1 MRYGLLVIMI
11 FSQMTEGQYLSENV
25 VEKSFESTPFF
36 FQPNYMNPF
45 GIGKFAEIAPA
56 LIDDPFLNVI
66 VNPAFL
72 AAESFQQH
80 YLYVNF
86 RNTWEINESSH
97 YVYPCRGCRTYA
109 PDYRYIPYYYNDTRQ
124 ALEPVFSGGYL
135 LRPSQ
140 KLGNF
145 TLGITYQMILIDD
158 SYYNIP
164 SNVYLPQ
171 VGYDFA
177 GNRSA
182 AAENIPITEKS
193 GGDDEMHQE
202 GHFTAFFA
210 GADLSPA
217 IAAGMRINRV
227 GFSRD
232 GLWGRRE
239 VHDNDIYSDRTSRV
253 YKQWDRNQDYDHW
266 DCQAG
271 VNWKMSSG
279 WLGGLTIGY
288 LWGDAFQV
296 LSEDDDYR
304 YRYGREE
311 KDTNWYR
318 MYSRSEDD
326 KSWTHDGE
334 TVYGGLNFQVKPT
347 PQHTFQLYYH
357 HVRETVTLS
366 NLSFISDSSHS
377 RYHREWTYQ
386 DQYKISDSESESAL
400 LDDRSGEGE
409 QSGRSHQVGLALQWQ
424 FSNST
429 RIHFGFN
436 WHQDKHRTDMTES
449 VYSDR
454 FYHHLWQNDDSGER
468 YHAVTERKDMFWD
481 LSVKSTTIQI
491 PVFIQRRIADH
502 FDLLFGVNRQIVNYT
517 IEEETL
523 AIFDYRKIV
532 DDDETGLKERFG
544 ERYRE
549 PVQRKSETHTSI
561 LLGLLITPGERFQTR
576 LLMVPH
582 YTNSYHG
589 TELSNVQWWFDFIFA
604 P

>member
-1 MRYGLLVIMI
+1 MKHGLLVIMI
-11 FSQMTEGQYLSENV
+11 FSQMTVGQYLSENV

-66 VNPAFL
+66 VNPAF
-72 AAESFQQH
+72 AAAASFQQH
-80 YLYVNF
+80 YIYVNF
-86 RNTWEINESSH
+86 RNTWKINESSH
-97 YVYPCRGCRTYA
+97 YVYPCRDCRTYA

-124 ALEPVFSGGYL
+124 SLEPVFSGGYL

-140 KLGNF
+140 KFGNL
-145 TLGITYQMILIDD
+145 TLGITYQLILIDD
-158 SYYNIP
+158 SYYDIP

-171 VGYDFA
+171 PGYDFA
-177 GNRSA
+177 GNKNA

-202 GHFTAFFA
+202 GHFTSFFA
-210 GADLSPA
+210 GVDISPD
-217 IAAGMRINRV
+217 IAAGMRFNRV
-227 GFSRD
+227 GFIRD
-232 GLWGRRE
+232 GLWGRNE

-253 YKQWDRNQDYDHW
+253 YKQRDRNQDYGHW
-266 DCQAG
+266 DWQAG
-271 VNWKMSSG
+271 LNWQINPL
-279 WLGGLTIGY
+279 WTGGLTFGY
-288 LWGDAFQV
+288 LWGDALQN
-296 LSEDDDYR
+296 LNEEDEYT
-304 YRYGREE
+304 YRYGNQKR
-311 KDTNWYR
+311 DTNWYK
-318 MYSRSEDD
+318 MYSTSIDR
-326 KSWTHDGE
+326 KSWTHDGK
-334 TVYGGLNFQVKPT
+334 TVYGGLNFRVTPT
-347 PQHTFQLYYH
+347 PQHTFQLYYR
-357 HVRETVTLS
+357 HVRETVTL
-366 NLSFISDSSHS
+366 NNFSFISDSSHS
-377 RYHREWTYQ
+377 RYHHEWSYQ

-400 LDDRSGEGE
+400 TDDRSGEGE
-409 QSGRSHQVGLALQWQ
+409 QSGGRHRIGLTLQWQ
-424 FSNST
+424 FSSLT

-436 WHQDKHRTDMTES
+436 WHDEKRRTDMTES

-481 LSVKSTTIQI
+481 LSVKSTTVQI
-491 PVFIQRRIADH
+491 PVFIQHRIADH
-502 FDLLFGVNRQIVNYT
+502 FELLFGINRQIINYT

-523 AIFDYRKIV
+523 AMFDFRKIV
-532 DDDETGLKERFG
+532 DDDETDLKERFG

-561 LLGLLITPGERFQTR
+561 LLGLLITPGERFQAR

-582 YTNSYHG
+582 YADSYRG
-589 TELSNVQWWFDFIFA
+589 TELSNVQWWLDFIFA